1 MKKKGVK
8 RKTSIAAK
16 TMGQSILADLTEFAE
31 ALESGVALDSKYT
44 IRRVRVPDA
53 PSEYTPRAIRATR
66 EKVGVSQ
73 AVFSHLLGVSTI
85 LVQAWEQGNR
95 VRPRSERL
103 SCPPSLGVNIHP
115 HTHQPMRGITADGVE
130 EWAGQR
136 GGRADARAPSFARG
150 CLIRRPI
157 PRKRRGSIRRANFS
171 DRVG

>member
-95 VRPRSERL
+95 VPAAWARRL
-103 SCPPSLGVNIHP
+103 MDEVNHDP
-115 HTHQPMRGITADGVE
+115 KR
-130 EWAGQR
+130 W
-136 GGRADARAPSFARG
+136 RAMV
-150 CLIRRPI
+150 
-157 PRKRRGSIRRANFS
+157 RKAS
-171 DRVG
+171 